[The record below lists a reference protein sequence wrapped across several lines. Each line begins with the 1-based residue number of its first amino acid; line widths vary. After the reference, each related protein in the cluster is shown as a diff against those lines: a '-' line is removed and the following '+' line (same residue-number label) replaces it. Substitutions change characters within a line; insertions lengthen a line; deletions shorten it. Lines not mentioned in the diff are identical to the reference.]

1 MQNKNCINLN
11 IGSGKNIIKPSLS
24 LICQIEDEVGAIPE
38 LLDRFKNGK
47 WKISEVITLI
57 HMMLAEAGNSYDYQ
71 ELGNKLLKD
80 GINIYQAQMIVFLE
94 LCLTGNTIP
103 IACRSLGSRA

>member
-1 MQNKNCINLN
+1 
-11 IGSGKNIIKPSLS
+11 
-24 LICQIEDEVGAIPE
+24 
-38 LLDRFKNGK
+38 
-47 WKISEVITLI
+47 
-57 HMMLAEAGNSYDYQ
+57 MMLAEAGNSYDYQ